1 MSSSTTTTDP
11 RVAELAAVNSR
22 ITTLVALLKARH
34 TPESVMQN
42 IKQAEESLGDH
53 TPEFITIDSVPAFS
67 GTRHMHSLFKL
78 SHALEI
84 RADMG
89 RRDIS
94 KECVKLLE
102 RKVELLKNINDF
114 STL

>member
-1 MSSSTTTTDP
+1 MPETTDP
-11 RVAELAAVNSR
+11 RVAELAAVSGR
-22 ITTLVALLKARH
+22 IATLVKLLKARH
-34 TPESVMQN
+34 TPESVIER

-53 TPEFITIDSVPAFS
+53 TPEFISIDSVPAFS
-67 GTRHMHSLFKL
+67 GTKHMHSLFKL
-78 SHALEI
+78 SQALEI

-102 RKVELLKNINDF
+102 RKVELLRSINDF
-114 STL
+114 GPSTP